1 MAATGAAERDGEI
14 AFALGNIVRDQV
26 QQQAFDA
33 AEEFA
38 GLREGTD
45 VASDAGIF
53 AAEFPQARD
62 EMRIGQ
68 KANIEDQVRIRGN
81 AIAKA
86 EADGRDEQRAT
97 AGILEAID
105 DELAQFVNVEFR
117 GVDDDIGET
126 ANGRHAAAFEA
137 NALGDGIIGAERVRT
152 AGFAEAAEQNFV
164 AGFDE
169 DAGGG
174 MFGDELAINSG
185 ELFDLLAFAGVNE
198 ERGAF
203 DFAAAFDV
211 EFAESGDQ
219 ADGKII
225 HAIKAEVFEGVQ
237 HRTFSGAGQAS
248 EDYELAGVT
257 IAISG
262 GAAAAGHGGFL
273 TLDPSAVGAGNAE
286 IFAIFRDGAARDLNA
301 FLAEALGD
309 LLVGERV
316 RGVFI
321 INHFFDAALER
332 EQGHFAA
339 LRTVHGFTEKITE
352 LQDALRRVDVFIG
365 YRAADGGRVHADLF
379 GDFFDHHGLQV
390 IGAVI

>member
-1 MAATGAAERDGEI
+1 MAAAGAAERDGEI

-45 VASDAGIF
+45 VAGDAGIF
-53 AAEFPQARD
+53 AAEFPQVRD

-68 KANIEDQVRIRGN
+68 EADVEYQVRIRGN
-81 AIAKA
+81 AVAKPK
-86 EADGRDEQRAT
+86 ADDGDEQRAA
-97 AGILEAID
+97 AGILEAINY
-105 DELAQFVNVEFR
+105 ELAKLVDVEFR

-169 DAGGG
+169 DEGGG
-174 MFGDELAINSG
+174 MFGDEFAVNSG

-225 HAIKAEVFEGVQ
+225 HAVEAEVFEGVQ
-237 HRTFSGAGQAS
+237 HRTFSGAGQAG

-262 GAAAAGHGGFL
+262 GAAAGHGGFL

-309 LLVGERV
+309 LLVGEGV
-316 RGVFI
+316 RGVFV
-321 INHFFDAALER
+321 INHFFHATLEG
-332 EQGHFAA
+332 EQRHF
-339 LRTVHGFTEKITE
+339 
-352 LQDALRRVDVFIG
+352 
-365 YRAADGGRVHADLF
+365 
-379 GDFFDHHGLQV
+379 
-390 IGAVI
+390 